1 MSFPACEPTDKYVY
15 FKTSAPNDF
24 VIEDATTPA
33 DVTFHKDAYQKG
45 NPSKHGWIY
54 RGTGMK
60 NPKQCAVFCASV
72 KNCVA
77 WSSPRYHPGG
87 KATGGCKIFSSKDG
101 KSTDIEYY
109 DTITSEMNNGQ
120 KPRNPAFY
128 QSPLHTPLWIS
139 GERGCYGK

>member
-1 MSFPACEPTDKYVY
+1 
-15 FKTSAPNDF
+15 
-24 VIEDATTPA
+24 
-33 DVTFHKDAYQKG
+33 
-45 NPSKHGWIY
+45 
-54 RGTGMK
+54 MK

-109 DTITSEMNNGQ
+109 DTTTSEMNNGQ